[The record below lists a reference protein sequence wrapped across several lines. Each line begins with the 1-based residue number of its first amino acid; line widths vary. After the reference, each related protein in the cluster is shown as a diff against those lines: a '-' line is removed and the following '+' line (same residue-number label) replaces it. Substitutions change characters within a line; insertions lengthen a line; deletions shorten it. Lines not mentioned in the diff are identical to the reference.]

1 MAAKAVDELTGKTIL
16 FRNLPQDL
24 PIANKNK
31 LVHVSVETQW
41 NELFNE
47 NQWLQKEVC
56 YLNFHTKNY
65 LTKNFRTFFAQNV
78 VCDMLDIMSLKIL
91 SKIILYKKV
100 LINL

>member
-1 MAAKAVDELTGKTIL
+1 MAAKAVDELSGKTIL

-31 LVHVSVETQW
+31 LVHVTAETQW

-56 YLNFHTKNY
+56 YLNFIQKN
-65 LTKNFRTFFAQNV
+65 LTSNFRTFFFTKCFFV
-78 VCDMLDIMSLKIL
+78 VFHKIGRTL
-91 SKIILYKKV
+91 CP
-100 LINL
+100 